1 MHGHRCYLSVVG
13 APKHD
18 QKLETPNEGRSIA
31 SILLSVPLFIP
42 GDCLCGFR
50 DSRFDA
56 SLRTWQH
63 STTIETMDHEKKFLE
78 SHQARVNA
86 IERSQRLQHA
96 DTLHVF
102 WTLVREKL
110 SAWENKLHALQETQ
124 GKKAAAYQHLQDLK
138 EELQLLRKHCL
149 GSTVCFD
156 DWEVPDLPVA
166 DLRLLHNEFSKY
178 FTIWEA
184 AKEVICPKGKFSFRR
199 YREEMARRKA
209 QGIPLSA
216 PLVAQT
222 TITSKPQVLHKGAC
236 LQDISNESIVIDSDG
251 NVRVRNEQ
259 IIKVSDAALLVRNL
273 QNCSVVM

>member
-1 MHGHRCYLSVVG
+1 MVSEILILT
-13 APKHD
+13 
-18 QKLETPNEGRSIA
+18 LE
-31 SILLSVPLFIP
+31 
-42 GDCLCGFR
+42 
-50 DSRFDA
+50 
-56 SLRTWQH
+56 RTWQH
-63 STTIETMDHEKKFLE
+63 STVETMDQEKKFLE
-78 SHQARVNA
+78 SQQARVNT

-110 SAWENKLHALQETQ
+110 SAWEKKLHALQETQ
-124 GKKAAAYQHLQDLK
+124 GKKPAAYQHLQDLK

-184 AKEVICPKGKFSFRR
+184 AKEIICPKGKFSFRR
-199 YREEMARRKA
+199 YREELARRKA

-236 LQDISNESIVIDSDG
+236 LQDISNESIAIDSDG
-251 NVRVRNEQ
+251 NVRVRDEQ
-259 IIKVSDAALLVRNL
+259 IMKVSDAALLVRNL